1 MNDSPSDCAALP
13 SIRERD
19 DALLINARRS
29 IRAGYG
35 KFENRIRI
43 SPVKAVLVAAAVGY
57 VLNRLPV
64 RTIMLTQTR
73 VLSALAPPALLLFG
87 AAKLID
93 CLRGRQE
100 D

>member
-1 MNDSPSDCAALP
+1 MYSTRVGSGEGHP
-13 SIRERD
+13 
-19 DALLINARRS
+19 LLINARRS
-29 IRAGYG
+29 IRERYAR
-35 KFENRIRI
+35 FENRIRI
-43 SPVKAVLVAAAVGY
+43 NPVKAVLVAAAVGC
-57 VLNRLPV
+57 VLDRLPA
-64 RTIMLTQTR
+64 RAIMLTQIR